1 LKKIAAIGAIALFIS
16 GCGTIS
22 PDVPVYEVT
31 PLPPISPTLST
42 IHAPITLELK
52 SYLNEAEKE
61 VPNNLKGGE
70 ENCSGVSYSY
80 TFKRDPIVF
89 FGSESTM
96 NYKVNGEYGISM
108 NYCPTCTYLF
118 DEEGTCIIPRIY
130 LSCGVDEAMRKMSLT
145 YATTIALNNDYSFKS
160 STELKEF
167 KLIDP
172 CEVSLFSFDVT
183 GQLKK
188 QLTPVLTDLENDIDK
203 QIGALDI
210 KPELNELWE
219 LANKPIPIQDF
230 GFLNINPQNISL
242 NKLTFSGTKALL
254 DVAISLQPS
263 FTTTSITSSH
273 TKLPNLSK
281 INATDG
287 FNIALDV
294 YAGYDSLSG
303 ILTDQIKDDTILIK
317 KNAFIIKDLQI
328 SGTINQEITLKI
340 NFDGKR
346 KGTLFLKGKPT
357 YDAISHE
364 ISFPDLDFDLS
375 TKNLL
380 LKTAKWLLNDKIV
393 STIREQAKYN
403 IENEINGLRQ
413 KLQGEINKNNNDV
426 FTLKA
431 DINDLDLSQIFLD
444 EKNIILRLQTNGNV
458 SVLVK

>member
-1 LKKIAAIGAIALFIS
+1 
-16 GCGTIS
+16 
-22 PDVPVYEVT
+22 
-31 PLPPISPTLST
+31 
-42 IHAPITLELK
+42 
-52 SYLNEAEKE
+52 
-61 VPNNLKGGE
+61 
-70 ENCSGVSYSY
+70 
-80 TFKRDPIVF
+80 
-89 FGSESTM
+89 
-96 NYKVNGEYGISM
+96 
-108 NYCPTCTYLF
+108 
-118 DEEGTCIIPRIY
+118 
-130 LSCGVDEAMRKMSLT
+130 MRKMSLT